1 MEESTRTGA
10 KKKQLVSLR
19 RSETLERQEQQQK
32 DRIESWIASP
42 AIQEHVKDAAVQ
54 LLEGHEG
61 QQKIIACVSEGNDI
75 LKTF

>member
-19 RSETLERQEQQQK
+19 RSETLERQQQQK